1 MRGHVKGSTAS
12 CYESEKENACLQSGQ
27 MLPTRS
33 KGLHGQKVSIWGHLL
48 SFFSPPSSFL
58 LIPLPSLLLFSPS
71 VLSDPLRPQGLQ
83 HSRLP
88 CPSLTPGVYSNS
100 CPLIQ
105 WCHPS
110 ISSSVVPFSSCPQS
124 FPASGSFPMSQLFT
138 SGVQSIGASAAVLPG
153 LTSFR
158 IGWFDLLAVQGT
170 LKSPLQHYNWC
181 QSINSLVLSLLYGLT
196 LTSIHDYWKNLSF
209 DSTDLC
215 WQSNI
220 SAF

>member
-1 MRGHVKGSTAS
+1 MINTRHRG
-12 CYESEKENACLQSGQ
+12 
-27 MLPTRS
+27 
-33 KGLHGQKVSIWGHLL
+33 
-48 SFFSPPSSFL
+48 
-58 LIPLPSLLLFSPS
+58 LIPNKTQSVQFSHS
-71 VLSDPLRPQGLQ
+71 FVSDSLRPHGLQ
-83 HSRLP
+83 HARLP
-88 CPSLTPGVYSNS
+88 CPSPTPRAYSNS
-100 CPLIQ
+100 CPSTRQ
-105 WCHPS
+105 CHPS
-110 ISSSVVPFSSCPQS
+110 ISSSVVPFSSCLHS
-124 FPASGSFPMSQLFT
+124 LPASGAFQMNQLFT